1 MQEDQM
7 RFKEI
12 LLTITLSGLL
22 MFMFSCHCNEPKVG
36 TITGNVVLYNDTDST
51 KGEVTDFSGITVA
64 LYAPATIDTVLAR
77 LTTEYP
83 QLGVLAAQQTEFEH
97 SKQTPL
103 YSTTTNAAGHY
114 ELKSVPE
121 GEYNIV
127 FSRNGFGW
135 NYQYNVEINS
145 VVNDT
150 LYAETILDPVTNE
163 NLHLKR
169 KHHYIVATSLWV
181 QNLVVEANSWIRF
194 QNESELTVL
203 SSIQTPASEYA
214 YFTSDNA
221 TQQGKLVINSIS
233 NAELKHLVFRR
244 LSEAVKAVNASLSV
258 HHVRF
263 CDNIV
268 GIISGTSA
276 LTIANVTF
284 SRNDA
289 VNYLFET
296 DSSTYT
302 LESSIFLGS
311 GIAVDSRNASTG
323 TISHC
328 FIRAQQC
335 VYLDAYTDTRIQNCQ
350 LEAND
355 YVIKSLQSNL
365 IQITDNNIIGKF
377 GVFIRFPVIT
387 ESNYINGNNIYTKYW
402 ALENSPNY
410 HFEYQSYYFNAK
422 NNFFNVTTADE
433 IDAKVFDL
441 HDQPTWY
448 LFNFD
453 YTPFRIVANP
463 TAGI

>member
-328 FIRAQQC
+328 FI
-335 VYLDAYTDTRIQNCQ
+335 
-350 LEAND
+350 
-355 YVIKSLQSNL
+355 
-365 IQITDNNIIGKF
+365 
-377 GVFIRFPVIT
+377 
-387 ESNYINGNNIYTKYW
+387 
-402 ALENSPNY
+402 
-410 HFEYQSYYFNAK
+410 H
-422 NNFFNVTTADE
+422 
-433 IDAKVFDL
+433 
-441 HDQPTWY
+441 
-448 LFNFD
+448 
-453 YTPFRIVANP
+453 
-463 TAGI
+463 